1 MSLSDVMTFVCGLCL
16 SLVAMAASL
25 LPPPSSPLGQSS
37 TLLTSPHSSLRC
49 ITQTQTISRRCG
61 LLAYTP
67 PTLRPKRNLDG
78 SLTYYILLPS
88 RVKGPLFVP
97 EYEEHIDPDTIA
109 LPDGSSGSNL
119 NTLEEFE
126 MDYSQVG
133 AGRRLEV

>member
-1 MSLSDVMTFVCGLCL
+1 M
-16 SLVAMAASL
+16 
-25 LPPPSSPLGQSS
+25 
-37 TLLTSPHSSLRC
+37 
-49 ITQTQTISRRCG
+49 
-61 LLAYTP
+61 
-67 PTLRPKRNLDG
+67 
-78 SLTYYILLPS
+78 
-88 RVKGPLFVP
+88 P